1 MTRDQIEQAIVGLEE
16 RDFRGFARR
25 INEIDPVLGRTVEL
39 HADAAGQ
46 GGSPN
51 LDDWIEGTERDAKAL
66 AQAGI
71 TTRAA
76 AEVYWYVHYTEMDPS
91 EDEAEEMFCAVYGRN
106 PDDLDRESGVFSL
119 VCAGV
124 AQGSRPLSYL
134 ADRPAFVIS

>member
-25 INEIDPVLGRTVEL
+25 INAIDPVLGRTVQL
-39 HADAAGQ
+39 HAWAADGQ
-46 GGSPN
+46 SPN
-51 LDDWIEGTERDAKAL
+51 LDAWIEGTERDAKAL
-66 AQAGI
+66 AQASI

-76 AEVYWYVHYTEMDPS
+76 AEVYWYVHYTEMDPD

-106 PDDLDRESGVFSL
+106 PDDADREVGLFSL

-124 AQGSRPLSYL
+124 FFF
-134 ADRPAFVIS
+134 D